1 MFCPNCGKE
10 IKESKFCSY
19 CGSKIVSKEDSKEH
33 VNDTS
38 KTAQEKP
45 FNNAMIG
52 VVIGV
57 AALIVVLIIIFSSR
71 NSMITDEQFESLMRS
86 VATTR
91 VGSID
96 SYFNVKEVNIISKE
110 RDKENDLVK
119 VICDVTMS
127 NGVVT
132 AEVQCNVFC
141 KEQEDRWSII
151 THNIAKVYDIKPLQG
166 ATEPTDILESTIQG
180 FYPDINWGYYQE
192 NFLSKDINYNFPIY
206 WNLTERNTDLEN
218 KKDQMVY
225 DYSFDTNTVHVSGNV
240 VFDYEFTEDGIWTTT
255 AISQNNNEIEWN
267 IEGLWSFDIYT
278 YYIDVNIVDI
288 DFDTHM
294 ATIQR
299 RGSAFQGSGS
309 AENIEIGFVEDG
321 NCIYFDTFVIPKDGM
336 WGKDHEVTL
345 MAKLDDLYYKSPSL
359 ISGGEGYD
367 VGIGG
372 KSN

>member
-267 IEGLWSFDIYT
+267 IEGLWKFDIYT
-278 YYIDVNIVDI
+278 YHVAVNIVDI
-288 DFDTHM
+288 DFDTHI
-294 ATIQR
+294 ASIR
-299 RGSAFQGSGS
+299 RQGSAFQNGGTVES
-309 AENIEIGFVEDG
+309 IEIGFVEDG
-321 NCIYFDTFVIPKDGM
+321 NSLYFDTFVIPNEM
-336 WGKDHEVTL
+336 WGDDHEVTL
-345 MAKLDDLYYKSPSL
+345 TAKLDDLYYKSPSL